1 LGTIK
6 NLISY
11 LISYDAVTFLIYLE
25 TERETVVGS
34 GTGSSSSSSS
44 SFRSLDFTWWQ
55 LDAAAIVLEEA
66 RARVYSR
73 SFLSP
78 PPPLEGDG
86 LEAEDSSNTRG
97 GGVPKGYRIQVEE
110 QPKWKGLTQVLREIE
125 EEKKS
130 LKSGGSG

>member
-1 LGTIK
+1 M
-6 NLISY
+6 
-11 LISYDAVTFLIYLE
+11 
-25 TERETVVGS
+25 VGS